1 MVIATTPQRGVRPGM
16 SNAGRMPTRT
26 FSAEPVSRL
35 GPPLETLS
43 PRAREVLD
51 DLEEVY
57 MMEGFANIT
66 LTDLTARFKC
76 SRRTLYELAPDRQH
90 LIMFVVDR
98 RYRRLGRLARERL
111 AELTDPRDKLHT
123 LLTVEMLAM
132 RLGSPAFRRDQA
144 TNPAVRELV
153 NAHVRLGVQMM
164 ASVLEEG
171 IASGVFRPLDA
182 TLIAELIDAA
192 GHRIR
197 EPDLDENQD
206 LDVDHRVLEMAAFIE
221 AGVRA

>member
-1 MVIATTPQRGVRPGM
+1 MATATTRQRSAAPDMG
-16 SNAGRMPTRT
+16 NAALMPTKS

-51 DLEEVY
+51 ALEDVY
-57 MMEGFANIT
+57 MSEGFAAIT
-66 LTDLTARFKC
+66 LTELTARFKC

-98 RYRRLGRLARERL
+98 RYRRLAKLAKERL
-111 AELTDPRDKLHT
+111 SELSDPRDKLHT

-144 TNPAVRELV
+144 GNPAVRELV

-171 IASGVFRPLDA
+171 IASGVFRALDA

-197 EPDLDENQD
+197 EPDLDGNQD
-206 LDVDHRVLEMAAFIE
+206 LEVEHRVLEMAAFIE